1 MVGWK
6 LVSFLPSKPAPN
18 SIWGME
24 HLPKFPM
31 LLEVLVVGVHVAPAA
46 CEVAVPLL
54 AVAVAAIP
62 GDIVW
67 PTSFTTGTA
76 AKS

>member
-1 MVGWK
+1 MLVGWK

-18 SIWGME
+18 SIWGTE
-24 HLPKFPM
+24 HSPKFPT
-31 LLEVLVVGVHVAPAA
+31 LLEVIALTVGVHIAPVACAVV
-46 CEVAVPLL
+46 VATGVEN
-54 AVAVAAIP
+54 P

-67 PTSFTTGTA
+67 PMSFTTGTA

>member
-1 MVGWK
+1 
-6 LVSFLPSKPAPN
+6 
-18 SIWGME
+18 
-24 HLPKFPM
+24 M